1 MPTLLRALGSGLVV
15 LGCLF
20 AMGGL
25 LDDAPGLLLI
35 AAGVFGVAIYALVGS
50 GREERRRTESEALL
64 RRIADALTDDV

>member
-15 LGCLF
+15 LACLF
-20 AMGGL
+20 TMGGL

-35 AAGVFGVAIYALVGS
+35 ASGVLGVAIYALIGS

-64 RRIADALTDDV
+64 RKIAEALTATV